1 MAARIALIGG
11 GWYGCHIAATLA
23 ARGHDVT
30 LHEQHPRLLHEASG
44 NNQFRLH
51 LGYHYPR
58 HAPTRLQSRD
68 GFTRFLAAYP
78 DLSQAVADNFY
89 ALARGESRIDSATY
103 ALIMAASALDLAP
116 ADPPPGLGAVDAVW
130 RTAERVLLLD
140 RARAHFT
147 ARLAG
152 IARLASPVQQ
162 LRSAGDHVL
171 VNGANHDV
179 AIDASWG
186 HLRRPPMDCLFEP
199 TLLLY
204 YQGAPDHPAI
214 TLVDGALCSIYPTER
229 AGIFTLSSVPHTP
242 LGRTRTAAAARA
254 IRDRADAA
262 TIARHRARM
271 EQQIRRYLPD
281 FTDRF
286 RYLGPQLAIKTKPL
300 GPDDDRACRVFAQ
313 GRVLS
318 VMSGKIDT
326 IFHAADRV
334 LEELAALGLDTPP
347 FPRPPHLA

>member
-23 ARGHDVT
+23 ARGHQVT

-68 GFTRFLAAYP
+68 GFARFLTAYP
-78 DLSQAVADNFY
+78 DLSRAVADNFY

-103 ALIMAASALDLAP
+103 ALIMAASGLDLTVTDAP
-116 ADPPPGLGAVDAVW
+116 AGLIEVAATW

-140 RARAHFT
+140 HARAHFS
-147 ARLAG
+147 AELRG
-152 IARLASPVQQ
+152 IARLGSRVDE
-162 LRSAGDHVL
+162 LRAAADHVL
-171 VNGANHDV
+171 VNGERHDV

-186 HLRRPPMDCLFEP
+186 HLRRPPMHCLFEP

-204 YQGAPDHPAI
+204 YEAAPDHPAI
-214 TLVDGALCSIYPTER
+214 TLVDGALCSIYPTDQP
-229 AGIFTLSSVPHTP
+229 GIFTLSSVPHTP
-242 LGRTRTAAAARA
+242 LGQARTSAGARA

-271 EQQIRRYLPD
+271 ERQIARYLPD
-281 FTDRF
+281 FADRF
-286 RYLGPQLAIKTKPL
+286 RYLGPQISIKTKPV
-300 GPDDDRACRVFAQ
+300 GPDDDRACRVFRD

-334 LEELAALGLDTPP
+334 LEELAALGLDAPP
-347 FPRPPHLA
+347 FPRPPLLA